1 MWNKNIPNHKAHSN
15 LCCIEKIQMGRLSIF
30 IRNKIL
36 FNNVYVPDNK
46 IESSGR
52 KAKCSKESSKER
64 SKEIPK
70 EIPKKTSNE
79 VLKESS
85 KETEFK
91 TYQR

>member
-1 MWNKNIPNHKAHSN
+1 MRNKNIPNHKAHSN
-15 LCCIEKIQMGRLSIF
+15 LCCIEKIQMGRFSIF

-46 IESSGR
+46 IESIGR
-52 KAKCSKESSKER
+52 KAKCSKER

-70 EIPKKTSNE
+70 EIPKETSKEVLKE